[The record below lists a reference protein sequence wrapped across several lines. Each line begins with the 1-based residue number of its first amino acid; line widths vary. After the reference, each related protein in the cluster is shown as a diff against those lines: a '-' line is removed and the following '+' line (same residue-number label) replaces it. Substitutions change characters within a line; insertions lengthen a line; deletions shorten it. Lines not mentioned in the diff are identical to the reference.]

1 MCPSSLLIPPPDP
14 AAESEWTSSTLPL
27 ALSFLSQT
35 ARRLELLRSSL
46 DVPPSP
52 PPPHSHQHKMSVV
65 AALFSELDALSSL
78 FKRAAASSKRPS
90 LAVRSASLADLAS
103 GGTKRRR
110 REKLKR
116 LLVGDD
122 DRRLCEEG
130 MELAGEEREEVEAM
144 GEFLRPKRVPEVAA
158 APPPST
164 LPSRPPP
171 SESTA
176 ASSISTTIPDE
187 APDED
192 PDEDPDSAFNQ
203 SLALEG
209 SILVATMHS
218 SLDAAEEIESKM
230 SSITALLSSFAAL
243 VQEQSETV
251 REIGE
256 LAGQARGE
264 VEKGG
269 DELVTAKKRMD
280 GSQMWIPMFNLF
292 MAFLLLFMH
301 WINP

>member
-1 MCPSSLLIPPPDP
+1 
-14 AAESEWTSSTLPL
+14 
-27 ALSFLSQT
+27 
-35 ARRLELLRSSL
+35 
-46 DVPPSP
+46 
-52 PPPHSHQHKMSVV
+52 MSVV
-65 AALFSELDALSSL
+65 ATLFSELDALSSL

-158 APPPST
+158 EAPST
-164 LPSRPPP
+164 RPPP

-176 ASSISTTIPDE
+176 ASSISTTI
-187 APDED
+187 PDED

-230 SSITALLSSFAAL
+230 TSITALLSSFAAL